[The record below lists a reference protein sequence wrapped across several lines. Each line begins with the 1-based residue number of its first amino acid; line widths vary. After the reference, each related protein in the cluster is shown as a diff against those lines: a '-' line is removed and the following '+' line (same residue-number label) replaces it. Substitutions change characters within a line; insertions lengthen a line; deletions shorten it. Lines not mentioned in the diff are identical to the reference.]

1 MGKMTQRLASNWR
14 RYLGFFGR
22 RPERDVDDE
31 LAFHVQAR
39 IDEYIAAGMDP
50 DAARAATL
58 ERLGDLTRY
67 RGETLAIEQQE
78 HRRRTMS
85 DVTHSIISDIR
96 FGARQL
102 GRNLPLTI
110 AALLCFALGVGANT
124 SIFSVV
130 NAVLFRPLPFPD
142 SDKLV
147 MVSEGIPKL
156 AVDINAISPP
166 DLLDFKEAEG
176 RAFQSLAL
184 VQQRTTTVM
193 INGEA
198 ESIPSAAMTPSG
210 FTVLRVAPAI
220 GRAFVDSDSAAAAQ
234 PVVVIS
240 DALWRTRFGADRAM
254 IGKQITFSTGR
265 TAEVVGIMPPNFA
278 FPLPGLGMPVADVF
292 FPFRFTAGVMNSR
305 ADNFNTVA
313 FGRLLTGVTMAHA
326 EGLLAEIARQLPRRY
341 PDSWG
346 KVRNTQ
352 GEPLAH
358 VKSLRATAVGQSR
371 RPLLVLLGAVGFVLL
386 IACINVASLF
396 VARASARKREIAI
409 RKVLGAT
416 RGRLTQQFLAEALLL
431 LTAGSA
437 LGLIA
442 AHWATRALVALAPGN
457 FYSSFDVAI
466 DARVLA
472 VTGGVTML
480 TALVFSIL
488 PGLRGQPLDA
498 EQSMRDD
505 GKSSTASRTHQQ
517 GRRVL
522 IVSEVAFA
530 LVLTIGAGLMLRS
543 LARVRAVDPG
553 FDPENLV
560 TFSMSLPGAA
570 YVDPDRIKLTEQQIV
585 QRLREI
591 PGVMSAS
598 ATSNLPMQGLWQIV
612 FTPEGAPPSQ
622 LPVASNALVLPGFF
636 EAMRIP
642 LRAGR
647 LFNEGDTKGTPGVV
661 IINETMARKYYGT
674 TNPVGRKFKWGAPD
688 SPVPLKEIVGVV
700 ADVKQRTLDEES
712 APSVYNPV
720 LQQDTGFMVGM
731 YRGLSYVVR
740 TRASSPNLAASIRA
754 AVRGVDPKLI
764 VLNVRPMDTIVGDT
778 IATRKFNAMLL
789 GLFAALALALA
800 ATGVYG
806 VLQYSVI
813 QRKREMGIR
822 IAIGASS
829 SDMIRLVVGQAV
841 GLAAI
846 GVVIGLGGAFAL
858 TRVIRALLFNTDPL
872 DATIFAASAV
882 VLLSIAMLSS
892 YLPARRALRIDP
904 TVAMR
909 AE

>member
-1 MGKMTQRLASNWR
+1 MTRRLGSNWR
-14 RYLGFFGR
+14 RYLFFWGPR
-22 RPERDVDDE
+22 AERDVDDE

-39 IDEYIAAGMDP
+39 IDDYIADGMDP
-50 DAARAATL
+50 ETARAATL
-58 ERLGDLTRY
+58 ARLGDLTRY

-78 HRRRTMS
+78 QRRRTMS
-85 DVTHSIISDIR
+85 DVTHSIIGDIR

-147 MVSEGIPKL
+147 VVTEGVTKL
-156 AVDINAISPP
+156 AADISSISAP
-166 DLLDFKEAEG
+166 DLLDYKETEG

-184 VQQRTTTVM
+184 VRRRDAT
-193 INGEA
+193 ISLNGEA
-198 ESIPSAAMTPSG
+198 EVIPGASVTPSA
-210 FTVLRVAPAI
+210 FRVLRLTPAV
-220 GRAFVDSDSAAAAQ
+220 GRVFLDSDTAISA
-234 PVVVIS
+234 PLVVVIS
-240 DALWRTRFGADRAM
+240 DGLWRRRYGADRSM
-254 IGKQITFSTGR
+254 IGKQITFSSGA
-265 TAEVVGIMPPNFA
+265 TAEVVGIMPSGFA
-278 FPLPGLGMPVADVF
+278 FPMPGLGMPIADIF
-292 FPFRFTAGVMNSR
+292 FPFRFSPAVLAQR
-305 ADNFNTVA
+305 ADNFGSLA
-313 FGRLLTGVTMAHA
+313 FGRLQNGVSIERA
-326 EGLLAEIARQLPRRY
+326 EAALAEIVRQMPQRY

-346 KVRNTQ
+346 KSQTRGGN
-352 GEPLAH
+352 LLIH
-358 VKSLRATAVGQSR
+358 VKSMRATAVGESR

-409 RKVLGAT
+409 RKALGAT

-431 LTAGSA
+431 LTAGSG

-442 AHWATRALVALAPGN
+442 AHWGTQALVALAPGN
-457 FYSSFDVAI
+457 FYSSFDVSV

-472 VTGGVTML
+472 FTGGLTVL

-488 PGLRGQPLDA
+488 PGFRGRSSDA
-498 EQSMRDD
+498 EQSLRTE
-505 GKSSTASRTHQQ
+505 GRSSTANPTRQQ

-543 LARVRAVDPG
+543 FARVRAVNPG
-553 FDPENLV
+553 FAPENLV
-560 TFSMSLPGAA
+560 AFNINLPASA
-570 YVDPDRIKLTEQQIV
+570 YTDVDRIKITEQQII

-591 PGVMSAS
+591 PGVTSAS
-598 ATSNLPMQGLWQIV
+598 AASGLPMQGDWLIV
-612 FTPEGAPPSQ
+612 FTPDGPPQSQ
-622 LPVASNALVLPGFF
+622 LPVAANTLVLPGYF

-647 LFNEGDTKGTPGVV
+647 LFNERDTKSAPGAVV
-661 IINETMARKYYGT
+661 INETMARKYYGGG
-674 TNPVGRKFKWGAPD
+674 NPVGRQFKWGPRD
-688 SPVPLKEIVGVV
+688 SPVPLREIVGVV
-700 ADVKQRTLDEES
+700 ADVKQRSLDEE
-712 APSVYNPV
+712 PSPAVYHAV
-720 LQQDTGFMVGM
+720 LQQDTGVIVGI
-731 YRGLSYVVR
+731 YRGLSYIVR
-740 TRASSPNLAASIRA
+740 TPIAPASIAASIRT
-754 AVRGVDPKLI
+754 AVRGVDPKLV
-764 VLNVRPMDTIVGDT
+764 VLNVKPMDSIVGQT
-778 IATRKFNAMLL
+778 IETRRFNALLL

-822 IAIGASS
+822 IAIGATSS
-829 SDMIRLVVGQAV
+829 NMIGLIVGQAV
-841 GLAAI
+841 RLAAI
-846 GVVIGLGGAFAL
+846 GVAIGLVGAVAL

-872 DATIFAASAV
+872 DGLTFVASAG
-882 VLLSIAMLSS
+882 VLLLIAVLSS

-904 TVAMR
+904 IIALR
-909 AE
+909 AD

>member
-1 MGKMTQRLASNWR
+1 MTPRLASSWR
-14 RYLGFFGR
+14 RYLAFFGA

-31 LAFHVQAR
+31 LEFHLQAR
-39 IDEYIAAGMDP
+39 IEEYIAAGMDP
-50 DAARAATL
+50 DAARAATFQ
-58 ERLGDLTRY
+58 RLGDLTRY

-78 HRRRTMS
+78 QRRRTVS
-85 DVTHSIISDIR
+85 DVTHSIIGDIR

-102 GRNLPLTI
+102 RRNLPLTI

-147 MVSEGIPKL
+147 IVSEGISKL
-156 AVDINAISPP
+156 AADINAISAP
-166 DLLDFKEAEG
+166 DLLDFKESEG

-184 VQQRTTTVM
+184 VQQRGATIMV
-193 INGEA
+193 NGDA
-198 ESIPSAAMTPSG
+198 ESIPGAAITPSA
-210 FTVLRVAPAI
+210 FKVLGVTPAI
-220 GRAFVDSDSAAAAQ
+220 GRGFLESDTTAAAQ
-234 PVVVIS
+234 FVVIIS
-240 DALWRTRFGADRAM
+240 DALWRRRYGADRAM

-265 TAEVVGIMPPNFA
+265 TAEVIGIMPASFG
-278 FPLPGLGMPVADVF
+278 FPLPGLGMPVADIF
-292 FPFRFTAGVMNSR
+292 FPFRFTSGVINSR

-313 FGRLLTGVTMAHA
+313 VGRLQNGVTMARA
-326 EGLLAEIARQLPRRY
+326 EAALGEIVRQLPQRY
-341 PDSWG
+341 PESWG
-346 KVRNTQ
+346 KLWKTQ
-352 GEPLAH
+352 GDLLIH

-396 VARASARKREIAI
+396 VARASARRHEIAI

-416 RGRLTQQFLAEALLL
+416 RSRLTQQFLAEALLL

-437 LGLIA
+437 LGLVA

-457 FYSSFDVAI
+457 FYSSFDVGI
-466 DARVLA
+466 DGRVLA
-472 VTGGVTML
+472 VTGGLTVL

-488 PGLRGQPLDA
+488 PGLRGQQSDA

-505 GKSSTASRTHQQ
+505 GRGSTANRARGQ

-543 LARVRAVDPG
+543 FSRVRAVNPG
-553 FDPENLV
+553 FDPQNVVAFSINL
-560 TFSMSLPGAA
+560 PAAA
-570 YVDPDRIKLTEQQIV
+570 YADADRIKVTEQQIV
-585 QRLREI
+585 QRLRQI
-591 PGVMSAS
+591 PGVISAS
-598 ATSNLPMQGLWQIV
+598 ATSNLPMQGSWLIT
-612 FTPEGAPPSQ
+612 FTPEGVPPSQ
-622 LPVASNALVLPGFF
+622 VPVASNALVLPGFF
-636 EAMRIP
+636 EAMRMP

-647 LFNEGDTKGTPGVV
+647 FFTERDTKDTPGVV
-661 IINETMARKYYGT
+661 VINETMARRYYG
-674 TNPVGRKFKWGAPD
+674 NASPVGRKFKWGPPD

-700 ADVKQRTLDEES
+700 ADAKQGTLDEDPS
-712 APSVYNPV
+712 SSVYHAV
-720 LQQDTGFMVGM
+720 LQQDTGLMMTM

-740 TRASSPNLAASIRA
+740 TRTASPSFPAAIRS

-764 VLNVRPMDTIVGDT
+764 VLNMRPMDGIVGDT
-778 IATRKFNAMLL
+778 IAGRKFNATLI

-822 IAIGASS
+822 IAVGASS
-829 SDMIRLVVGQAV
+829 TDMIRLVVGQAV

-846 GVVIGLGGAFAL
+846 GVAIGLAGAFGL

-872 DATIFAASAV
+872 DGVTFAASAV
-882 VLLSIAMLSS
+882 VLLTIAVLSS
-892 YLPARRALRIDP
+892 YLPARSALRIDP
-904 TVAMR
+904 TIAMR
-909 AE
+909 E